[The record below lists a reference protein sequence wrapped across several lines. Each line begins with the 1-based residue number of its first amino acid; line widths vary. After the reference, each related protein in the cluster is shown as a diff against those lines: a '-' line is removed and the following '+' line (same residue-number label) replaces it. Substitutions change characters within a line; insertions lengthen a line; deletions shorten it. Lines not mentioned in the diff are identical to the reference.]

1 MNIPSIFVKG
11 AVDKG
16 DMAKAKDLGAGYCI
30 ACGQCSLVCPARI
43 DLKGAVVAAKE
54 KA

>member
-1 MNIPSIFVKG
+1 M

-16 DMAKAKDLGAGYCI
+16 NWEKAASLGAGYCI
-30 ACGQCSLVCPARI
+30 GCGQCSLVCPARI